1 MKNVY
6 KEVKEDTGSSQYR
19 RRHEYLHSNI
29 AVDGVNYKIISVMP
43 RADVDYKSKKVSE
56 LLAYLVNGK

>member
-43 RADVDYKSKKVSE
+43 KSDVDYNPKKVSE
-56 LLAYLVNGK
+56 LLAYLINGK